1 MTDISF
7 LHSLYN
13 NFTDGPFS
21 PSVYCFKVYLLH
33 ALFPLC
39 SYHVYTSNLL
49 YGITYFIKI
58 RF

>member
-39 SYHVYTSNLL
+39 SYHVYTSN
-49 YGITYFIKI
+49 
-58 RF
+58 